1 MLDSISGQ
9 EKVAD
14 ETQQELMMLGKR
26 LTDLEGMLMVL
37 RAGLASGREE
47 DFDSRKEVEQQLAAI
62 ISRLNNIERRQEKA
76 EEQRQALQS
85 FQELLAE
92 LRHDLNHGRAEQ
104 AKIAGQVD
112 ALQQI
117 IEQET
122 SRQEQS
128 SLSARQSLEQHVT
141 GWQNELGSLS
151 GKFEELAAGFR
162 NTADQN
168 EVELTAVKQ
177 SITNLTAGG
186 QQTEDRLALLE
197 EKLTIGLDKLNQDV
211 EARVAS
217 GQQTEDRLTQLEEKL
232 TIGLDNL
239 HQVVEERVN
248 GALDGFREFQIEV
261 NTRQE
266 EIWATLTGSMA
277 QIENFSEKLA
287 TALEVQGLETERID
301 TAIKDLGLLTE
312 NRLSAMDQRLGA
324 DQNEYLTQINTIQ
337 QGMREMA
344 AVMETNWTEIASQ
357 RLDLSREIAVTT
369 QETGVEQSA
378 YREQINRLED
388 RINDQVAKLA
398 DLTAGLT
405 AIETSLP
412 ERGTV
417 SDRPDQ
423 EDFNR
428 RFDEIGQMVLMLS
441 SRMAA
446 NMEEVQEQIRELRTA
461 INLGSGEQQNNDVKD
476 KLTNLEEA
484 LRELKQEL
492 TRRDENLNGKVSR
505 LEHLTELSHEIS
517 GLWDKMAIIEKAVDQ
532 SNQKVQV
539 PSSTGQLTGGEEFTR
554 RLDDIGQMLIVLS
567 SRMTSNAEELE
578 SRLQEVTGQ
587 AETGNRDVREWTQ
600 GLLAQFEEKMAQ
612 FEQHLGQTKG
622 VNFQA
627 AMNDLSTMFYTLR
640 NEWNRERSSLDEV
653 HQQIQEMNGRFQRQ
667 EQIFQE
673 ARNVMTSYRAELS
686 SNRKE
691 ISDLKNGLAQIEADN
706 KSKRGIFGRK

>member
-62 ISRLNNIERRQEKA
+62 ISRLNNIDRRQEKA
-76 EEQRQALQS
+76 EEQQQEFQA

-92 LRHDLNHGRAEQ
+92 FRHDINLGRAEQ
-104 AKIAGQVD
+104 VKIAGKVD
-112 ALQQI
+112 ALQQV

-141 GWQNELGSLS
+141 VWQNEFGLLT
-151 GKFEELAAGFR
+151 GKFKELAAGFR

-168 EVELTAVKQ
+168 EVELTALRQ

-248 GALDGFREFQIEV
+248 GALGGFREFQIEV
-261 NTRQE
+261 SARQE
-266 EIWATLTGSMA
+266 EIWATLTGAMA
-277 QIENFSEKLA
+277 QIETFPEKLA

-337 QGMREMA
+337 QAMREMA

-357 RLDLSREIAVTT
+357 RFDLSREIAVTT

-398 DLTAGLT
+398 DLTAGLA

-417 SDRPDQ
+417 QDRPDQ

>member
-62 ISRLNNIERRQEKA
+62 ISRLNNIDRRQEKA
-76 EEQRQALQS
+76 EEQQQEFQA

-92 LRHDLNHGRAEQ
+92 FRHDINLGRAEQ
-104 AKIAGQVD
+104 VKIAGKVD
-112 ALQQI
+112 ALQQV

-141 GWQNELGSLS
+141 VWQNEFGLLT
-151 GKFEELAAGFR
+151 GKFKELAAGFR

-168 EVELTAVKQ
+168 EVELTALRQ

-248 GALDGFREFQIEV
+248 GALGGFREFQIEV
-261 NTRQE
+261 SARQE
-266 EIWATLTGSMA
+266 EIWATLTGAMA
-277 QIENFSEKLA
+277 QIETFPEKLA

-337 QGMREMA
+337 QAMREMA

-357 RLDLSREIAVTT
+357 RFDLSREIAVTT

>member
-266 EIWATLTGSMA
+266 EIWATLTGAMA
-277 QIENFSEKLA
+277 QIETFPEKLA
-287 TALEVQGLETERID
+287 TALEVQGWKRSVLI
-301 TAIKDLGLLTE
+301 
-312 NRLSAMDQRLGA
+312 
-324 DQNEYLTQINTIQ
+324 
-337 QGMREMA
+337 
-344 AVMETNWTEIASQ
+344 
-357 RLDLSREIAVTT
+357 
-369 QETGVEQSA
+369 
-378 YREQINRLED
+378 
-388 RINDQVAKLA
+388 
-398 DLTAGLT
+398 
-405 AIETSLP
+405 
-412 ERGTV
+412 
-417 SDRPDQ
+417 RP
-423 EDFNR
+423 
-428 RFDEIGQMVLMLS
+428 S
-441 SRMAA
+441 K
-446 NMEEVQEQIRELRTA
+446 T
-461 INLGSGEQQNNDVKD
+461 
-476 KLTNLEEA
+476 
-484 LRELKQEL
+484 
-492 TRRDENLNGKVSR
+492 LN
-505 LEHLTELSHEIS
+505 
-517 GLWDKMAIIEKAVDQ
+517 
-532 SNQKVQV
+532 
-539 PSSTGQLTGGEEFTR
+539 
-554 RLDDIGQMLIVLS
+554 
-567 SRMTSNAEELE
+567 
-578 SRLQEVTGQ
+578 
-587 AETGNRDVREWTQ
+587 
-600 GLLAQFEEKMAQ
+600 
-612 FEQHLGQTKG
+612 
-622 VNFQA
+622 
-627 AMNDLSTMFYTLR
+627 Y
-640 NEWNRERSSLDEV
+640 
-653 HQQIQEMNGRFQRQ
+653 
-667 EQIFQE
+667 
-673 ARNVMTSYRAELS
+673 
-686 SNRKE
+686 
-691 ISDLKNGLAQIEADN
+691 
-706 KSKRGIFGRK
+706 

>member
-248 GALDGFREFQIEV
+248 GALGGFREFQIEV
-261 NTRQE
+261 SARQE

-301 TAIKDLGLLTE
+301 TAIKDLELLTE

-337 QGMREMA
+337 QAMREMA

-357 RLDLSREIAVTT
+357 RFDLSREIAVTT